1 LCTTYIMLTSGWS
14 MTVFLVVS
22 HSFGLVASPVR
33 EWRISSSLLALPVL
47 VEPTRFVGCA
57 AVESV
62 TSPVGSALLPEGGHH
77 LFGVGVQLILVDGVF
92 FVVG

>member
-1 LCTTYIMLTSGWS
+1 MADFTQPLAWP
-14 MTVFLVVS
+14 VFVEATRVV
-22 HSFGLVASPVR
+22 GR
-33 EWRISSSLLALPVL
+33 
-47 VEPTRFVGCA
+47 A

-62 TSPVGSALLPEGGHH
+62 SSPVGSALLSEGGHH